1 MDASNAM
8 PRVLVWLIG
17 GLSLVS
23 LVQSSIS
30 LLLHPS
36 IQLLIGS
43 YGLAVGEFFKFL
55 TGWIGLPWFNVSRVE
70 QHFIVILVICQSAL
84 LNSSRRYR
92 ESHLLF
98 AAGVVL
104 FAIADTIVF
113 GIMPDSFILTPLF
126 VAGLMLFLP
135 FYLERTGEL
144 RLQNYHVN
152 LIGITIFFLVITTVN
167 YVMTIV

>member
-1 MDASNAM
+1 MNTSNAM
-8 PRVLVWLIG
+8 PRVLGWLIG

-43 YGLAVGEFFKFL
+43 YGLAVAELFKFL
-55 TGWIGLPWFNVSRVE
+55 TGWIGLPWFNISEIER
-70 QHFIVILVICQSAL
+70 HFIVILVICQSAL
-84 LNSSRRYR
+84 LNSGRRYR

-104 FAIADTIVF
+104 FAIVDTAVF
-113 GIMPDSFILTPLF
+113 GKIGR
-126 VAGLMLFLP
+126 A
-135 FYLERTGEL
+135 
-144 RLQNYHVN
+144 HV
-152 LIGITIFFLVITTVN
+152 
-167 YVMTIV
+167 

>member
-36 IQLLIGS
+36 IQLLVGS
-43 YGLAVGEFFKFL
+43 YGLAVSEFFKFL
-55 TGWIGLPWFNVSRVE
+55 TGWIGLPWFNISSIE
-70 QHFIVILVICQSAL
+70 QHFIVIAVICQSAL

-92 ESHLLF
+92 KSWPFF

-104 FAIADTIVF
+104 FAITDTIVF
-113 GIMPDSFILTPLF
+113 GIVPDSFILTPLF

-144 RLQNYHVN
+144 RLQNYRAN
-152 LIGITIFFLVITTVN
+152 LVGILIFFLVITTIN
-167 YVMTIV
+167 YVITIV